1 MSLYDKQIK
10 NLKGVPVYIQ
20 AMQDGELKEIPLTV
34 KDVFLAVLNDFRPVN
49 ISELS
54 VCVTATRKIQKND
67 ENLDEDEVKKL
78 VDLIMNSNGL
88 AMYTIMFT
96 LDSLSEKFP
105 TVKDYIDKKFER
117 KSKGDRKKKAN
128 G

>member
-1 MSLYDKQIK
+1 MSFYDKQIK
-10 NLKGVPVYIQ
+10 NLKGVPVFLQ
-20 AMQDGELKEIPLTV
+20 VMKDGQPEEIPVTLR
-34 KDVFLAVLNDFRPVN
+34 DVFLAVLNDYRPKN
-49 ISELS
+49 MAELS
-54 VCVTATRKIQKND
+54 ICVTATRKIQKDD

-78 VDLIMNSNGL
+78 VDLVANSNGL

-105 TVKDYIDKKFER
+105 AVKDYISKKFER
-117 KSKGDRKKKAN
+117 KSKKDKKKAS